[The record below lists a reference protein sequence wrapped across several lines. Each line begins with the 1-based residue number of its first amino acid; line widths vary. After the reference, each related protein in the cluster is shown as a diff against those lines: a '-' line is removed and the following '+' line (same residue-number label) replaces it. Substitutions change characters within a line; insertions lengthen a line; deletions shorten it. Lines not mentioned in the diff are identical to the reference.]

1 MSRDDVAWTLAAFLT
16 VQGLREHVS
25 CRTIPTKRETG
36 PDQHKEFIRLCN
48 GVAVVPHGNPF
59 RRSIH
64 TWKRKEAMD
73 KLDRFLIGALAA
85 GVWSLVVLQM
95 TPESRAQENIAVEQT
110 VQDKVTVIHAKD
122 IVGLSA
128 MVQQSVRDHQFRPQ
142 SMPGLDQY
150 VKSIVRN
157 CRISGSV
164 SGDRLTSTN
173 ISC

>member
-1 MSRDDVAWTLAAFLT
+1 MR
-16 VQGLREHVS
+16 Q
-25 CRTIPTKRETG
+25 
-36 PDQHKEFIRLCN
+36 
-48 GVAVVPHGNPF
+48 
-59 RRSIH
+59 
-64 TWKRKEAMD
+64 
-73 KLDRFLIGALAA
+73 LDRFLIGALVT
-85 GVWSLVVLQM
+85 GIWSLVALQM
-95 TPESRAQENIAVEQT
+95 NSVSYAQEISAVKKDTQT
-110 VQDKVTVIHAKD
+110 EITVIHATD

-164 SGDRLTSTN
+164 TGDRITSTN

>member
-1 MSRDDVAWTLAAFLT
+1 MKRFDRILIAAL
-16 VQGLREHVS
+16 V
-25 CRTIPTKRETG
+25 
-36 PDQHKEFIRLCN
+36 
-48 GVAVVPHGNPF
+48 
-59 RRSIH
+59 
-64 TWKRKEAMD
+64 
-73 KLDRFLIGALAA
+73 A
-85 GVWSLVVLQM
+85 GVWSLVALQM
-95 TPESRAQENIAVEQT
+95 VSVTHAQDDSATGQEPQGKI
-110 VQDKVTVIHAKD
+110 TVIHARD

-128 MVQQSVRDHQFRPQ
+128 LVQQSVRDHQFRPQ

>member
-1 MSRDDVAWTLAAFLT
+1 MSCDDAAWTLAAFLT

-25 CRTIPTKRETG
+25 CRNRPTKRETG

-48 GVAVVPHGNPF
+48 GVAVVPHGSPF

-85 GVWSLVVLQM
+85 GVWSLAILQT
-95 TPESRAQENIAVEQT
+95 TPATHAQENVAVEKET
-110 VQDKVTVIHAKD
+110 KSKITVIHAKD

>member
-1 MSRDDVAWTLAAFLT
+1 MRQV
-16 VQGLREHVS
+16 
-25 CRTIPTKRETG
+25 
-36 PDQHKEFIRLCN
+36 
-48 GVAVVPHGNPF
+48 
-59 RRSIH
+59 
-64 TWKRKEAMD
+64 
-73 KLDRFLIGALAA
+73 DRFLIGALVA
-85 GVWSLVVLQM
+85 GIWSLVALQM
-95 TPESRAQENIAVEQT
+95 NSVSYAQEASAVEKDTQT
-110 VQDKVTVIHAKD
+110 AITVIHATD

-164 SGDRLTSTN
+164 TGDRITSTN

>member
-1 MSRDDVAWTLAAFLT
+1 MR
-16 VQGLREHVS
+16 Q
-25 CRTIPTKRETG
+25 
-36 PDQHKEFIRLCN
+36 
-48 GVAVVPHGNPF
+48 
-59 RRSIH
+59 
-64 TWKRKEAMD
+64 
-73 KLDRFLIGALAA
+73 LDRFLIGALVA
-85 GVWSLVVLQM
+85 GIWSLVALQM
-95 TPESRAQENIAVEQT
+95 NSVSHAQEILTVKKDPQT
-110 VQDKVTVIHAKD
+110 EITVIHATD

-164 SGDRLTSTN
+164 TGDRITSTN

>member
-1 MSRDDVAWTLAAFLT
+1 
-16 VQGLREHVS
+16 
-25 CRTIPTKRETG
+25 
-36 PDQHKEFIRLCN
+36 
-48 GVAVVPHGNPF
+48 
-59 RRSIH
+59 
-64 TWKRKEAMD
+64 MD

-85 GVWSLVVLQM
+85 GIWSLAILQT
-95 TPESRAQENIAVEQT
+95 TPETRAQENVVVEQET
-110 VQDKVTVIHAKD
+110 QDKITVIHAKD

-128 MVQQSVRDHQFRPQ
+128 MVQQSVHDHQFRPQ

>member
-1 MSRDDVAWTLAAFLT
+1 MKQF
-16 VQGLREHVS
+16 
-25 CRTIPTKRETG
+25 
-36 PDQHKEFIRLCN
+36 
-48 GVAVVPHGNPF
+48 
-59 RRSIH
+59 
-64 TWKRKEAMD
+64 
-73 KLDRFLIGALAA
+73 DRFLIATLVA
-85 GVWSLVVLQM
+85 GVWSLAALQM
-95 TPESRAQENIAVEQT
+95 MSVSHAQEDPTAEQEP
-110 VQDKVTVIHAKD
+110 QDKITVIHAKD

-128 MVQQSVRDHQFRPQ
+128 LVQQSVRDHQFRPQ

>member
-1 MSRDDVAWTLAAFLT
+1 MR
-16 VQGLREHVS
+16 Q
-25 CRTIPTKRETG
+25 
-36 PDQHKEFIRLCN
+36 
-48 GVAVVPHGNPF
+48 
-59 RRSIH
+59 
-64 TWKRKEAMD
+64 
-73 KLDRFLIGALAA
+73 LDRFLIGALVA
-85 GVWSLVVLQM
+85 GIWSLVALQM
-95 TPESRAQENIAVEQT
+95 NSVSYAQETSTVKKDTQT
-110 VQDKVTVIHAKD
+110 EITVIHATD

-164 SGDRLTSTN
+164 TGDRITSTN

>member
-1 MSRDDVAWTLAAFLT
+1 MR
-16 VQGLREHVS
+16 Q
-25 CRTIPTKRETG
+25 
-36 PDQHKEFIRLCN
+36 
-48 GVAVVPHGNPF
+48 
-59 RRSIH
+59 
-64 TWKRKEAMD
+64 
-73 KLDRFLIGALAA
+73 LDRLLIAALAA
-85 GVWSLVVLQM
+85 GIWSLVALQI
-95 TPESRAQENIAVEQT
+95 TSVSHAQEASAVEKGTQA
-110 VQDKVTVIHAKD
+110 DIAVIHATD

-164 SGDRLTSTN
+164 TGDRITSTN